1 MAGLRSW
8 LRRLSRK
15 SAGKTVSLEQVD
27 GTVKVFPAEPFWLG
41 LFIAASDA
49 ATGLTPEGPVADAV
63 RGATPEERE
72 RLEALTSSGVLGDFM
87 RGNGEGGL
95 LEVAD
100 PVDDLSEPA

>member
-1 MAGLRSW
+1 

-72 RLEALTSSGVLGDFM
+72 RLEALTSSRVLGDFM
-87 RGNGEGGL
+87 RGNGNEGERGL

-100 PVDDLSEPA
+100 PVEDLSEQA